1 MNKVKMKLSGGS
13 WPPELEGEEV
23 DVQISQIIL
32 PDGGM
37 WTVDEFGYKAEPV
50 NVEGGGKVASMKQLI
65 GQDMTRLNI
74 EFK

>member
-37 WTVDEFGYKAEPV
+37 WTVNEFGYKAEPV
-50 NVEGGGKVASMKQLI
+50 NP
-65 GQDMTRLNI
+65 
-74 EFK
+74 